1 MFYLIMILSFT
12 SKIPNELFCSQMC
25 CLNNYIEVIG
35 QGESSALQDMATV
48 ILRFDENGPK
58 TTDAVKALS
67 KKVSLA
73 LAIFKT

>member
-1 MFYLIMILSFT
+1 
-12 SKIPNELFCSQMC
+12 MC
-25 CLNNYIEVIG
+25 YLNNYIEVIG